1 MIQVVFITNLR
12 IILRYRQI
20 PLVINRFMCFSLPI
34 MDKNH
39 NMFNFVVI
47 NHLCLFPGFQVY
59 SCDAIVS
66 KAAQVGKVSTT
77 VVEDLTIAH
86 SVQLQVDAKQ
96 YQIQIIVFVLF
107 TRVLT
112 PQHSPSWLCISAD
125 SLTLA
130 VFLQTP
136 SGCLLLCYD
145 VRSFGDT
152 ASAKVSAS
160 AVSECL

>member
-12 IILRYRQI
+12 IILRYRHI

-47 NHLCLFPGFQVY
+47 NHLCLLPGFQVY

-96 YQIQIIVFVLF
+96 YKIQIIVFALF

-112 PQHSPSWLCISAD
+112 PSTHHR
-125 SLTLA
+125 
-130 VFLQTP
+130 
-136 SGCLLLCYD
+136 G
-145 VRSFGDT
+145 
-152 ASAKVSAS
+152 SAS
-160 AVSECL
+160 APTASLWPCFCKRHPVVCCCVTMSGVSVTQRVPR